1 MFLSSFFFDTLNSAK
16 AEVLRCGLSQRA
28 IAGKGSHYIDQIM
41 IVYLYIVDPWV
52 ERKLETNLPKIASRN
67 IAKVSIRSDTDI
79 TFAIRK

>member
-52 ERKLETNLPKIASRN
+52 ERKLETNLSKIASRN
-67 IAKVSIRSDTDI
+67 IAKVSIRGDTDI

>member
-41 IVYLYIVDPWV
+41 IVYLYIVDPWG
-52 ERKLETNLPKIASRN
+52 RK
-67 IAKVSIRSDTDI
+67 KVGDQSVKNSKQKHCKGVDQ
-79 TFAIRK
+79 K